1 MQVVA
6 LQVQYSSN
14 NCCNQNYKVNP
25 SIPKLQG
32 RYLIWG
38 SEETQPGEHDG
49 AWSERI
55 HWKHLGL
62 QATTTNKS
70 VFTLLE
76 WLETRHCS
84 PLLLTTFAADRRAA
98 VAPTVQQCNRSF
110 RAHSSKPATHC
121 CSADSWDVQTNGR
134 TPYRY
139 TDPDNTTITRLNIV
153 SNHCI
158 MCFQYFDVA
167 WAACSLAVSLCIV
180 SHQIVW

>member
-76 WLETRHCS
+76 WLETRHCCVPCCSSAIAAGHRPCSNS
-84 PLLLTTFAADRRAA
+84 PIFPA
-98 VAPTVQQCNRSF
+98 C
-110 RAHSSKPATHC
+110 RAHSSKPTACC
-121 CSADSWDVQTNGR
+121 CSSRQRQQTDR
-134 TPYRY
+134 W
-139 TDPDNTTITRLNIV
+139 TDAVPLHRLC
-153 SNHCI
+153 HTLCK
-158 MCFQYFDVA
+158 Q
-167 WAACSLAVSLCIV
+167 WQQCSRLHHHPPLF
-180 SHQIVW
+180 